1 MADPVTPAPTTP
13 APTTPA
19 PTTPAPTTP
28 APTTPA
34 PTTPAPTTPAPTETK
49 APSTI
54 LTETPPAAAP
64 EDIKV
69 TLPEGWQDNGLV
81 KDFLP
86 LAKEAKLTSEQAQK
100 LVDLH
105 ISTVR
110 KTQEQYREQM
120 MKWAEEAKADKD
132 LSVNFDQNIQ
142 VARRALDKFGSPGL
156 RELLTST
163 GLGNH
168 KDVIKF
174 FASVGKLVS
183 EDRLPGNG
191 AADGATAEPSR
202 EDLLKQVYPNSPG
215 MFQGK

>member
-1 MADPVTPAPTTP
+1 M
-13 APTTPA
+13 
-19 PTTPAPTTP
+19 
-28 APTTPA
+28 
-34 PTTPAPTTPAPTETK
+34 
-49 APSTI
+49 
-54 LTETPPAAAP
+54 
-64 EDIKV
+64 
-69 TLPEGWQDNGLV
+69 LPEGWQDNGLV

-86 LAKEAKLTSEQAQK
+86 LAKEAKLTNEQAQK

-105 ISTVR
+105 INTVR
-110 KTQEQYREQM
+110 KSQEQYREQM

-132 LSVNFDQNIQ
+132 LSGNFDQNIQ
-142 VARRALDKFGSPGL
+142 VARRALDKFGNPGL

-191 AADGATAEPSR
+191 AAGGADEPSR